1 VSRELPTQVAPPAA
15 PHAAAHEPLW
25 FQRPPASW
33 LVGFAKFWYGFIIG
47 DDWTMAAAVAVGL
60 AVTALLESHG
70 IGIWW
75 LVPAIVIVVV
85 GLDLER
91 ASRRVR
97 VRPAAPSE
105 QEPKT

>member
-1 VSRELPTQVAPPAA
+1 MPTRVAPAATSPPAA
-15 PHAAAHEPLW
+15 HERLW
-25 FQRPPASW
+25 YERPPVSW
-33 LVGFAKFWYGFIIG
+33 LVGFVKFWYGFIIG
-47 DDWTMAAAVAVGL
+47 DDWTMAAAVAIGL

-70 IGIWW
+70 VGIWW

-97 VRPAAPSE
+97 VRPAAHSE
-105 QEPKT
+105 PDPKP